1 MEVEK
6 RPIGR
11 PIVWDEQKKEK
22 AFESIVDR
30 ITNGE
35 SLRQIIYDADRD
47 TFPTFNLF
55 FKWLSESKDL
65 AYRYAQACEVRSELI
80 FDEMFDIADDST
92 KDIQEIELPDGRFV
106 DKVDYEH
113 IQRSKLR
120 IDTRKWA
127 LSKMNPKKYSDK
139 VDITTNQESINKP
152 VDQKEILDNITNILN
167 GGSIPKSGE

>member
-6 RPIGR
+6 NPVGH
-11 PIVWDEQKKEK
+11 PLVWDQERKEK
-22 AFESIVDR
+22 AFETIIER

-35 SLRQIIYDADRD
+35 SLRQIIYNADRNL
-47 TFPTFNLF
+47 FPTFNLF
-55 FKWLSESKDL
+55 FKWLSQDKEL
-65 AYRYAQACEVRSELI
+65 AYQYASACEVRSEFI

-92 KDIQEIELPDGRFV
+92 KDIQEVELPDGRFI
-106 DKVDYEH
+106 DKVDYEY

-152 VDQKEILDNITNILN
+152 VD
-167 GGSIPKSGE
+167 S